1 VRTRLLAALLAL
13 GSPPYHSAV
22 RAAAAPAPT
31 LSQLRVEQAALS
43 ERLTAAVDRD
53 PLASRV
59 LGARADLVMAIRT
72 DLVESLLAEVAHQ
85 YFDEVVLDLAA
96 LDADADGEIRA
107 KAFGGMRVGEWQL
120 AVTVERLRGRL
131 RAGHPRLRFHENR
144 VDVEV
149 PVEVLPATG
158 RITLDFG
165 WNSKGLANVVCRDFG
180 VRQVLDGR
188 VLGQRHRLSM
198 TIKLASGDGVLS
210 ATPVLSEPTF
220 MLRVDLTPESWASVA
235 QALESQDRLGRCGML
250 LKPERVLADLRAL
263 AQRGI
268 PVRLPE
274 ELVRSV
280 RLPAQLAQ
288 QVRLGARDVEL
299 TLLRPALRIDS
310 ELVWSSAGISAKTEA
325 RPPVAERAASRER
338 PPGSA

>member
-1 VRTRLLAALLAL
+1 MLLAALLAFAS
-13 GSPPYHSAV
+13 SPNHAPV

-43 ERLTAAVDRD
+43 ERLTAAVQRD

-59 LGARADLVMAIRT
+59 LGARADVVMAIRT
-72 DLVESLLAEVAHQ
+72 DFVESLLAEVVHQ

-96 LDADADGEIRA
+96 LGADADGEIRA
-107 KAFGGMRVGEWQL
+107 KALAGMRLGAWQL

-131 RAGHPRLRFHENR
+131 RAGHPRLRIHENS
-144 VDVEV
+144 VDVEL
-149 PVEVLPATG
+149 PVEVLAAPG
-158 RITLDFG
+158 RVTLDFG
-165 WNSKGLANVVCRDFG
+165 WNSKGLANMVCRDFG
-180 VRQVLDGR
+180 IRQVLDGR
-188 VLGQRHRLSM
+188 VLHQRHRLSM
-198 TIKLASGDGVLS
+198 TIKLSGGEGVLS
-210 ATPVLSEPTF
+210 ATPVLSEPRF
-220 MLRVDLTPESWASVA
+220 MLQVDLTPESWTSVA

-268 PVRLPE
+268 PVRLPD

-299 TLLRPALRIDS
+299 TLLRPALRVDS
-310 ELVWSSAGISAKTEA
+310 ELVWSSARISAKTEA
-325 RPPVAERAASRER
+325 RPPVAERAASRGR